1 MTLLE
6 EIRRVADEATCLY
19 THDETHQAIQT
30 MAQKITAELHDAH
43 PIILTVLNGGIFFA
57 GELLLHLPFPLEVD
71 SVKAGRYQGATA
83 GTTMTWTLRP
93 SLSLKDRTVLV
104 VDDILDEGITLSEII
119 RYCEQEGAKAIFSAV
134 LVDKRIGKEK
144 PHTADFVGLVTENHY
159 LFGYGLDYKN
169 HLRNWPGIYA
179 CQTVY

>member
-19 THDETHQAIQT
+19 THAEVHEAIKA
-30 MAQKITAELHDAH
+30 MAERITIELQDAH

-71 SVKAGRYQGATA
+71 SLKAGRYQGATA
-83 GTTMTWTLRP
+83 GKTMTWTLRP

-104 VDDILDEGITLSEII
+104 
-119 RYCEQEGAKAIFSAV
+119 KASPSA
-134 LVDKRIGKEK
+134 RS
-144 PHTADFVGLVTENHY
+144 
-159 LFGYGLDYKN
+159 
-169 HLRNWPGIYA
+169 
-179 CQTVY
+179 